1 MTKIKNVNA
10 LEVLDSRGNPTVR
23 AEIFTD
29 EGNIGS
35 AIVPSGAS
43 TGEREAL
50 EMRDGDRQ
58 RYLGKGVR
66 NAVENITNRI
76 AKKLV
81 GLEVSNQ
88 ENLDQ
93 IMIDIDGTPNK
104 SQLGA
109 NSMLAV
115 SMAAAHAAAADRSEF
130 LFRCLRES
138 NDYLMPVPLMNVING
153 GMHANNNIDF
163 QEFMIVPAGA
173 PTFGEA
179 VRYGTEVFHTLKTL
193 LEKRGFSTAVGDEG
207 GFAPS
212 LDSNE
217 AALRLIVE
225 AIETAGYTV
234 GEDIFLG
241 LDVASSE
248 FYHDGEYRLK
258 SEDKSLSSGEMTD
271 LLVSWCERYPIITIE
286 DGMDQNDWDGWRTLT
301 EKLGEKVQ
309 LVGDDLFVT
318 DANILKKGIDSS
330 VGNSI
335 LIKVNQI
342 GTLTETFAAIE
353 LAQENNYTAVVSHR
367 SGETE
372 DTTIADI
379 AVAYNAG
386 QIKTG
391 SMSRSDRIAK
401 YNRLLLI
408 ENELQTKA
416 VYPGLK
422 AFSSLKTI

>member
-1 MTKIKNVNA
+1 MAKIKNVSA

-23 AEIFTD
+23 AEILTD

-50 EMRDGDRQ
+50 EMRDGNRQ

-66 NAVENITNRI
+66 NAVENIRNRI
-76 AKKLV
+76 AKKLI
-81 GLEVSNQ
+81 GQEVSKQ
-88 ENLDQ
+88 ENIDQ
-93 IMIDIDGTPNK
+93 TMIDIDGTANK
-104 SQLGA
+104 SELGA
-109 NSMLAV
+109 NAMLAV
-115 SMAAAHAAAADRSEF
+115 SMAVAHAGSADKGEF
-130 LFRCLRES
+130 LFRYLRER

-179 VRYGTEVFHTLKTL
+179 VRYGTEVFHTLKAL

-212 LDSNE
+212 LESNE
-217 AALRLIVE
+217 AALKLIVE
-225 AIETAGYTV
+225 AIETAGYKV
-234 GEDIFLG
+234 GDDIYLG

-248 FYHDGEYRLK
+248 FYHDGEYRLQ
-258 SEDKSLSSGEMTD
+258 SEDKSLSPGEMTD
-271 LLVSWCERYPIITIE
+271 LLVSWCDRYPIITIE
-286 DGMDQNDWDGWRTLT
+286 DGMDQNDWDGWKVLT

-318 DANILKKGIDSS
+318 DANILKKGIDSG

-408 ENELQTKA
+408 ENELQASA

-422 AFSSLKTI
+422 AFSSLKNI

>member
-1 MTKIKNVNA
+1 MAKIKNVNA
-10 LEVLDSRGNPTVR
+10 LEVLDSRGNPTIR
-23 AEIFTD
+23 AEILTD
-29 EGNIGS
+29 EGHIGS

-58 RYLGKGVR
+58 RYLGRGVR
-66 NAVENITNRI
+66 NAVGNIKDRI
-76 AKKLV
+76 AKKLI
-81 GLEVSNQ
+81 GQEVSEQ
-88 ENLDQ
+88 ENIDQ
-93 IMIDIDGTPNK
+93 MMIDIDGTPNK
-104 SQLGA
+104 SELGA
-109 NSMLAV
+109 NAMLAV
-115 SMAAAHAAAADRSEF
+115 SMATAHAASADKGEY
-130 LFRCLRES
+130 LFRCLRER
-138 NDYLMPVPLMNVING
+138 NEYLMPVPLMNVING

-179 VRYGTEVFHTLKTL
+179 VRYGTEVFHTLKAL

-212 LDSNE
+212 LESNE
-217 AALRLIVE
+217 AALKLIVE
-225 AIETAGYTV
+225 AIESAGYKV

-248 FYHDGEYRLK
+248 FYHDGEYCLQ
-258 SEDKSLSSGEMTD
+258 SENKSLSPGEMTD
-271 LLVSWCERYPIITIE
+271 LLVSWCDRYPIVTIE
-286 DGMDQNDWDGWRTLT
+286 DGMDQNDWDGWKILT

-318 DANILKKGIDSS
+318 DANILQKGIDSNL
-330 VGNSI
+330 GNSI

-401 YNRLLLI
+401 YNLLLLI
-408 ENELQTKA
+408 ENELQASA

-422 AFSSLKTI
+422 AFSSLKNI

>member
-1 MTKIKNVNA
+1 MAKIKNVKGRQ
-10 LEVLDSRGNPTVR
+10 VFDSRGNPTVE
-23 AEIFTD
+23 AEVFLDNGI
-29 EGNIGS
+29 S
-35 AIVPSGAS
+35 ATAISPSGAS

-50 EMRDGDRQ
+50 EMRDGNRQ

-66 NAVENITNRI
+66 NAVENIRNRI
-76 AKKLV
+76 AKKLI
-81 GLEVSNQ
+81 GQEVSKQ
-88 ENLDQ
+88 ENIDQ
-93 IMIDIDGTPNK
+93 TMIDIDGTANK
-104 SQLGA
+104 SELGA
-109 NSMLAV
+109 NAMLAV
-115 SMAAAHAAAADRSEF
+115 SMATAHAGSADKGEF
-130 LFRCLRES
+130 LFRYLRER

-179 VRYGTEVFHTLKTL
+179 VRYGTEVFHTLKAL

-212 LDSNE
+212 LESNE
-217 AALRLIVE
+217 AALKLIVE
-225 AIETAGYTV
+225 AIETAGYKV
-234 GEDIFLG
+234 GDDIYLG

-248 FYHDGEYRLK
+248 FYHDGEYRLQ
-258 SEDKSLSSGEMTD
+258 SEDKSLSPGEMTD
-271 LLVSWCERYPIITIE
+271 LLVSWCDRYPIITIE
-286 DGMDQNDWDGWRTLT
+286 DGMDQNDWDGWKVLT

-318 DANILKKGIDSS
+318 DANILKKGIDSG

-408 ENELQTKA
+408 ENELQASA

-422 AFSSLKTI
+422 AFPSLKNT

>member
-179 VRYGTEVFHTLKTL
+179 VRYGTEVFHTLKAL

-212 LDSNE
+212 LESNE
-217 AALRLIVE
+217 AALKLIVE
-225 AIETAGYTV
+225 AIESAGYKV

-248 FYHDGEYRLK
+248 FYHDGEYCLQ
-258 SEDKSLSSGEMTD
+258 SENKSLSPGEMTD
-271 LLVSWCERYPIITIE
+271 LLVSWCDRYPIITIE
-286 DGMDQNDWDGWRTLT
+286 DGMDQNDWDGWKILT

-318 DANILKKGIDSS
+318 DANILQKGIDSNL
-330 VGNSI
+330 GNSI

-408 ENELQTKA
+408 ENELQASA

-422 AFSSLKTI
+422 AFSSLKNI

>member
-1 MTKIKNVNA
+1 MAKIKNVSA

-23 AEIFTD
+23 AEILTD

-50 EMRDGDRQ
+50 EMRDGNRQ

-66 NAVENITNRI
+66 NAVENIRNRI
-76 AKKLV
+76 AKKLI
-81 GLEVSNQ
+81 GQEVSKQ
-88 ENLDQ
+88 ENIDQ
-93 IMIDIDGTPNK
+93 TMIDIDGTANK
-104 SQLGA
+104 SELGA
-109 NSMLAV
+109 NAMLAV
-115 SMAAAHAAAADRSEF
+115 SMATAHAGSADKGEF
-130 LFRCLRES
+130 LFRYLRER

-179 VRYGTEVFHTLKTL
+179 VRYGTEVFHTLKAL

-212 LDSNE
+212 LESNE
-217 AALRLIVE
+217 AALKLIVE
-225 AIETAGYTV
+225 AIETAGYKV
-234 GEDIFLG
+234 GDDIYLG

-248 FYHDGEYRLK
+248 FYHDGEYRLQ

-271 LLVSWCERYPIITIE
+271 LLVSWCDRYPIITIE
-286 DGMDQNDWDGWRTLT
+286 DGMDQNDWDGWKVLT
-301 EKLGEKVQ
+301 EKLAEKVQ

-318 DANILKKGIDSS
+318 DANILKKGIDSG

-335 LIKVNQI
+335 LIKVNQ
-342 GTLTETFAAIE
+342 
-353 LAQENNYTAVVSHR
+353 
-367 SGETE
+367 
-372 DTTIADI
+372 
-379 AVAYNAG
+379 
-386 QIKTG
+386 K
-391 SMSRSDRIAK
+391 K
-401 YNRLLLI
+401 
-408 ENELQTKA
+408 
-416 VYPGLK
+416 
-422 AFSSLKTI
+422 

>member
-1 MTKIKNVNA
+1 MKITKIHGRE
-10 LEVLDSRGNPTVR
+10 LLDSRGNPTIEVDIKLDNQFSGR
-23 AEIFTD
+23 
-29 EGNIGS
+29 

-43 TGEREAL
+43 TGEHEAVEL
-50 EMRDGDRQ
+50 RDQDPKRF
-58 RYLGKGVR
+58 LGKGVLGAIK
-66 NAVENITNRI
+66 NVNEIIGNELNGKLFASQSELDNFLI
-76 AKKLV
+76 AL
-81 GLEVSNQ
+81 
-88 ENLDQ
+88 
-93 IMIDIDGTPNK
+93 DGTKNK
-104 SQLGA
+104 SRLGA
-109 NSMLAV
+109 NSILGV
-115 SMAAAHAAAADRSEF
+115 SMAFGRALSQSKQKSLYRSF
-130 LFRCLRES
+130 QES
-138 NDYLMPVPLMNVING
+138 FDCILPTPMMNIING
-153 GMHANNNIDF
+153 GSHANNNIDF

-179 VRYGTEVFHTLKTL
+179 VRYGTEVFHTLKAL

-212 LDSNE
+212 LESNE
-217 AALRLIVE
+217 AALKLIVE
-225 AIETAGYTV
+225 AIETAGYKV
-234 GEDIFLG
+234 GDDIYLG

-248 FYHDGEYRLK
+248 FYHDGEYRLQ
-258 SEDKSLSSGEMTD
+258 SEDKSLSPGEMTD
-271 LLVSWCERYPIITIE
+271 LLVSWCDRYPIITIE
-286 DGMDQNDWDGWRTLT
+286 DGMDQNDWDGWKVLT

-318 DANILKKGIDSS
+318 DANILKKGIDSG

-408 ENELQTKA
+408 ENELQASA

-422 AFSSLKTI
+422 AFSSLKNI

>member
-1 MTKIKNVNA
+1 MSKIKNVNA
-10 LEVLDSRGNPTVR
+10 LEVLDSRGNPTIR
-23 AEIFTD
+23 AEILTD
-29 EGNIGS
+29 EGNIGA

-66 NAVENITNRI
+66 NAVDNITHRI
-76 AKKLV
+76 AKKLI
-81 GLEVSNQ
+81 GQEVSKQ
-88 ENLDQ
+88 ENIDQ
-93 IMIDIDGTPNK
+93 MMIDIDGTFNK
-104 SQLGA
+104 SELGA
-109 NSMLAV
+109 NAMLAV
-115 SMAAAHAAAADRSEF
+115 SMATAHAAAADRGEF
-130 LFRCLRES
+130 LFQYLRER

-179 VRYGTEVFHTLKTL
+179 VRYGTEVFHTLKAL

-212 LDSNE
+212 LESNE
-217 AALRLIVE
+217 AALKLIVE
-225 AIETAGYTV
+225 AIETAGYKV
-234 GEDIFLG
+234 GDDIFLG

-248 FYHDGEYRLK
+248 FYYDGEYRFQ
-258 SEDKSLSSGEMTD
+258 SEDKSLSPGEMID
-271 LLVSWCERYPIITIE
+271 LLASWCDRYPIITIE
-286 DGMDQNDWDGWRTLT
+286 DGMDQNDWEGWRALT

-318 DANILKKGIDSS
+318 DAKILQKGIDSS

-408 ENELQTKA
+408 ENELQDSA

-422 AFSSLKTI
+422 AFSSLENI